1 MPLTRIQHLM
11 TPARAKLLEGVDL
24 WSMMGDLHPTPAV
37 SGTPVG
43 EAKMLI
49 RQIEAYSRGFF
60 AGACGYVDAAGD
72 GEFSVALRTGVFDG
86 EIGYVYAGCGIV
98 DGSRAADEYDEIA
111 LKLKTVLSAFD
122 GEAVAASSHAAQASP
137 QPTAQNAPQTT
148 GETNPQAASPA
159 DLQEIPQ
166 VAGQTAMQSAGQ
178 TDRKPRPQGKGKLD
192 DRRRSVRNCALFG
205 SVLR

>member
-1 MPLTRIQHLM
+1 MSAT
-11 TPARAKLLEGVDL
+11 
-24 WSMMGDLHPTPAV
+24 MGTPAV

-49 RQIEAYSRGFF
+49 RQIETYNRGFF

-122 GEAVAASSHAAQASP
+122 GEAGASSPAAQTS
-137 QPTAQNAPQTT
+137 PQTT
-148 GETNPQAASPA
+148 TAGEGEA
-159 DLQEIPQ
+159 
-166 VAGQTAMQSAGQ
+166 
-178 TDRKPRPQGKGKLD
+178 R
-192 DRRRSVRNCALFG
+192 
-205 SVLR
+205 

>member
-1 MPLTRIQHLM
+1 
-11 TPARAKLLEGVDL
+11 
-24 WSMMGDLHPTPAV
+24 MGCT
-37 SGTPVG
+37 
-43 EAKMLI
+43 
-49 RQIEAYSRGFF
+49 
-60 AGACGYVDAAGD
+60 YVDAAGD

-137 QPTAQNAPQTT
+137 QTTAQNAPQTT

-178 TDRKPRPQGKGKLD
+178 TDPQTTTAGKGEA
-192 DRRRSVRNCALFG
+192 R
-205 SVLR
+205 